1 MFQAG
6 MTQTEIANH
15 FNCSRMTIYR
25 LLVRV
30 RATGTTSDR
39 RRSGR
44 PRETTLRQ
52 DRHITLIH
60 LRNRFVTAVDTAR
73 RTPGI
78 RNNRISD
85 QTVRNRLRQSGLR
98 SRRPLKGMEL
108 KRRHRIARLQWAR
121 ARLRWRRNTWQNILF
136 SDESK
141 FNLKFSDGR
150 VRIYRRRRERFAD
163 GCVKETDRFG
173 GGGVMVWGGISH
185 VGKTNLKIVVGNLNG
200 IRYRDEILA
209 PIVLPFIRTHH
220 FNHVFQQD
228 NARCHI
234 SRVAMNFLNDNHIR
248 TLPWPALSPDLNP
261 IEHLWDELGRRVR
274 RRVNPPESIDQ
285 LQRALTDEWNN
296 IPQAFVMRLIGS
308 MRRRC
313 LAVINARGGHTR
325 Y

>member
-1 MFQAG
+1 MPRLLQNERERAVGMFQAG
-6 MTQTEIANH
+6 MTQTEITNH
-15 FNCSRMTIYR
+15 FNSSRMTIYR
-25 LLVRV
+25 LLSRV

-44 PRETTLRQ
+44 PPETTLRQ

-73 RTPGI
+73 RTPVI

-121 ARLRWRRNTWQNILF
+121 ARLRWRRNTWQSILI

-150 VRIYRRRRERFAD
+150 VRIYRRRRERFTD

-173 GGGVMVWGGISH
+173 GGGVMICGGISH
-185 VGKTNLKIVVGNLNG
+185 
-200 IRYRDEILA
+200 D
-209 PIVLPFIRTHH
+209 
-220 FNHVFQQD
+220 
-228 NARCHI
+228 
-234 SRVAMNFLNDNHIR
+234 
-248 TLPWPALSPDLNP
+248 
-261 IEHLWDELGRRVR
+261 
-274 RRVNPPESIDQ
+274 
-285 LQRALTDEWNN
+285 
-296 IPQAFVMRLIGS
+296 
-308 MRRRC
+308 
-313 LAVINARGGHTR
+313 
-325 Y
+325 

>member
-1 MFQAG
+1 MPRLLQNERERAVGMFQAG
-6 MTQTEIANH
+6 MTQTEIANR
-15 FNCSRMTIYR
+15 FNCSRLKIYR

-98 SRRPLKGMEL
+98 WRRP
-108 KRRHRIARLQWAR
+108 RHRIARLQWAR
-121 ARLRWRRNTWQNILF
+121 ARLRWRRKTWQNILF

-163 GCVKETDRFG
+163 GCVKETDQLG
-173 GGGVMVWGGISH
+173 GGGVMVWGGITH
-185 VGKTNLKIVVGNLNG
+185 VGKTNLKIVVG
-200 IRYRDEILA
+200 
-209 PIVLPFIRTHH
+209 T
-220 FNHVFQQD
+220 
-228 NARCHI
+228 
-234 SRVAMNFLNDNHIR
+234 
-248 TLPWPALSPDLNP
+248 
-261 IEHLWDELGRRVR
+261 
-274 RRVNPPESIDQ
+274 
-285 LQRALTDEWNN
+285 
-296 IPQAFVMRLIGS
+296 
-308 MRRRC
+308 
-313 LAVINARGGHTR
+313 
-325 Y
+325 